1 MMNNQVLNIKGLH
14 KKYKDKHVLK
24 GIDLTI
30 KKGEIFGLLGP
41 NGAGKST
48 FFKIILGLIEA
59 DEGTVEVLGMDIQKN
74 RIEILSKTGSLIEA
88 PTFYEH
94 LSGYENLLIAS
105 KMKNVHD
112 KEHIKELLNLFKLYE
127 DRNRAFKKY
136 SLGMKQRL
144 GLAAAFINN
153 PELLILDEPTNGL
166 DPQGVYEVKELIKKA
181 PKMFNSTIILSSHI
195 LSEVE
200 QMADHIGIIHHGEIK
215 YQGLL
220 SSLQNKQSLNIVEV
234 SVNNIALTDKLLKQ
248 SNYTFSVNNNI
259 FSIEYYDE
267 KTLNDIQQLLVT
279 NQIFIQSFQTKK
291 QNLEEAYLDI
301 VEQGAVSV

>member
-1 MMNNQVLNIKGLH
+1 MNNQVLNIKGLH
-14 KKYKDKHVLK
+14 KRYKDKHVLK

-48 FFKIILGLIEA
+48 LFKIILGLIEA
-59 DEGTVEVLGMDIQKN
+59 DEGTVEVLGADIKKN
-74 RIEILSKTGSLIEA
+74 RIDILSKTGSLIEA
-88 PTFYEH
+88 PSFYDH
-94 LSGYENLLIAS
+94 LSGYENLLIVS
-105 KMKNVHD
+105 KMKNMND
-112 KEHIKELLNLFKLYE
+112 KEHVKELLNLFKLYE

-144 GLAAAFINN
+144 GLAAAFMNN
-153 PELLILDEPTNGL
+153 PQLLILDEPTNGL
-166 DPQGVYEVKELIKKA
+166 DPQGVYEVKELIKQA
-181 PKMFNSTIILSSHI
+181 PSIFNSTIILSSHI

-200 QMADHIGIIHHGEIK
+200 QMADHIGIIHKGEIK

-220 SSLQNKQSLNIVEV
+220 SSLKNKQSLNIVEF
-234 SVNNIALTDKLLKQ
+234 SVNNVTVTEQLLRQ
-248 SNYTFSVNNNI
+248 SNYTFNVNNNI
-259 FSIEYYDE
+259 FSVEYYDE
-267 KTLNDIQQLLVT
+267 KSLNDIQQLLVT

-301 VEQGAVSV
+301 IEQGTVSV

>member
-1 MMNNQVLNIKGLH
+1 MNNQVLNIKGLH

-59 DEGTVEVLGMDIQKN
+59 DEGTVEVLGKDIKKN

-88 PTFYEH
+88 PTFYDH
-94 LSGYENLLIAS
+94 FSGYENLLIAA
-105 KMKNVHD
+105 KLKTVND

-144 GLAAAFINN
+144 GLAAAFMNN

-166 DPQGVYEVKELIKKA
+166 DPQGVYEVKEFIKKA
-181 PKMFNSTIILSSHI
+181 PSIFNSTIILSSHI

-200 QMADHIGIIHHGEIK
+200 QMADHIGIIHQGEIK

-220 SSLQNKQSLNIVEV
+220 SSLQNKQSLNIVEFT
-234 SVNNIALTDKLLKQ
+234 VNNTAFTQKLLEQ
-248 SNYTFSVNNNI
+248 SNYIFHVNNNI
-259 FSIEYYDE
+259 FSVEYYDD
-267 KTLNDIQQLLVT
+267 KSLNDIQQLLVS

-301 VEQGAVSV
+301 VGQGAVSV

>member
-1 MMNNQVLNIKGLH
+1 MNNQVLNIKGLH
-14 KKYKDKHVLK
+14 KRYKDKHVLK

-48 FFKIILGLIEA
+48 LFKIILGLIEA
-59 DEGTVEVLGMDIQKN
+59 DEGSVEVLGADIKKN
-74 RIEILSKTGSLIEA
+74 RIDILSKTGSLIEA
-88 PTFYEH
+88 PSFYDH
-94 LSGYENLLIAS
+94 LSGYENLLIVS
-105 KMKNVHD
+105 KMKNMND
-112 KEHIKELLNLFKLYE
+112 KEHVKELLNLFKLYE

-144 GLAAAFINN
+144 GLAAAFMNN
-153 PELLILDEPTNGL
+153 PQLLILDEPTNGL
-166 DPQGVYEVKELIKKA
+166 DPQGVYEVKELIKQA
-181 PKMFNSTIILSSHI
+181 PSIFNSTIILSSHI

-200 QMADHIGIIHHGEIK
+200 QMADHIGIIHKGEIK

-220 SSLQNKQSLNIVEV
+220 SSLKNKQSLNIVEF
-234 SVNNIALTDKLLKQ
+234 SVNNVTVTEQLLRQ
-248 SNYTFSVNNNI
+248 SNYTFNVNNNI

-267 KTLNDIQQLLVT
+267 KSLNDIQQLLVT

-301 VEQGAVSV
+301 IEQGTVSV

>member
-1 MMNNQVLNIKGLH
+1 MNNQVLNIKGLH
-14 KKYKDKHVLK
+14 KKYKEKHVLK

-30 KKGEIFGLLGP
+30 NKGEIFGLLGP

-48 FFKIILGLIEA
+48 LFKIILGLIEA
-59 DEGTVEVLGMDIQKN
+59 DEGSVEVLGSDIKKN

-88 PTFYEH
+88 PSFYDH
-94 LSGYENLLIAS
+94 LSGYENLLIVS
-105 KMKNVHD
+105 KMKNMND
-112 KEHIKELLNLFKLYE
+112 KEHVKELLNVFKLYE

-144 GLAAAFINN
+144 GLAAAFMNN
-153 PELLILDEPTNGL
+153 PQLLILDEPTNGL

-181 PKMFNSTIILSSHI
+181 PSIFNSTIILSSHI

-200 QMADHIGIIHHGEIK
+200 QMADHIGIIHKGEIK

-220 SSLQNKQSLNIVEV
+220 SSLKNKQSLHIVEF
-234 SVNNIALTDKLLKQ
+234 SVNNVTFTEQLLRQ
-248 SNYTFSVNNNI
+248 SNYTFNVNNNI

-267 KTLNDIQQLLVT
+267 SSLNDIQQLLVT

-301 VEQGAVSV
+301 IEQGAVSV

>member
-1 MMNNQVLNIKGLH
+1 MNNQVLNIKGLH

-59 DEGTVEVLGMDIQKN
+59 DEGTVEVLGKDIKKN
-74 RIEILSKTGSLIEA
+74 RIEILSKTGSSIEA
-88 PTFYEH
+88 PTFYDH

-105 KMKNVHD
+105 KLKNIND

-127 DRNRAFKKY
+127 DRNRTFKKY

-144 GLAAAFINN
+144 GLAAAFMNN

-166 DPQGVYEVKELIKKA
+166 DPQGVYEVKEFIKKA
-181 PKMFNSTIILSSHI
+181 PSIFNSTIILSSHI

-200 QMADHIGIIHHGEIK
+200 QMADHIGIIHQGEIK

-220 SSLQNKQSLNIVEV
+220 SSLQNKQSLNIVEFT
-234 SVNNIALTDKLLKQ
+234 VNNTALTQKLLEQ
-248 SNYTFSVNNNI
+248 SNYIFHVNNNI
-259 FSIEYYDE
+259 FSVEYYDD
-267 KTLNDIQQLLVT
+267 KSLNDIQHLLVS

-301 VEQGAVSV
+301 VGQGAVSV